1 MIRRTRKLGITIV
14 LAIAVFLTG
23 YSASAE
29 PIDEETMTFL
39 KRRAPAVLEA
49 IKLQGREG
57 GEDLGEA
64 RERAIELREM
74 FLEEKEQKG
83 EEWAEVLLGLED
95 VEAEIEVLLWR
106 FKEDKI
112 GEDKGEAALLRLL
125 KKQIALLNKVDR
137 MEIER
142 LQEETDEMEE
152 ELQWRIE
159 NPEVALR
166 ERFEETLRDL
176 DLSDEDVEEE
186 EMEDDE
192 KVGPVYTPAP
202 EDRAGQKDELHG
214 ITFDFGKDIRPTLEH
229 YCFDCHDSASAK
241 GDIDLE
247 SALAQTPLVRNR
259 LLWENVAERV
269 KMGDMP
275 PKKKAQPSDAD
286 RLKLRAWLAAEIGG
300 FNYSTVRNPGYVP
313 ARRLTREE
321 YNRTI
326 RDLVGLDLRPA
337 DDFPM
342 DFSGTSGF
350 SNSAN
355 TLFLQT
361 AHLDRYFTAAESV
374 IDEVRADG
382 EAWENLAGKP
392 EAASETIARFMR
404 RAYRRLP
411 TEAEIKEVTQRY
423 EASLADKRSQP
434 DALAD
439 AFKTILVSPNFL
451 LRVEQSSDLAKDQAV
466 GDFDLATRLS
476 YFLWA
481 STPDEEL
488 LAAAGE
494 LSDLEKRQDQVK
506 RMLADPRSLSLGEIF
521 AAEWLSTDDVGP
533 RIRKDPIDNPWC
545 TETLMTAMRAET
557 AHFFHSLVRD
567 NAPVSRLIDSDYTFL
582 NAELARFYRIHGVE
596 GTAMRK
602 VDLETR
608 QRGGVFGHA
617 SVLATTSFP
626 DRTSPVVRGKW
637 ILDTLLGTPP
647 PPPPPDVPEI
657 DVEGRGSRAAT
668 TLRKKLEAHRDSPR
682 CAGCHSQ
689 IDPLGF
695 ALESYAEFGQWR
707 GGVDDRGTLPSGAKF
722 RGPAGLKLALI
733 DERIDDLGSQA
744 IRKMLAYA
752 LGRQLEFYDEATVKE
767 IAAKLKPTGYRFGDL
782 VLAITESYPF
792 TMKRLPFVST
802 KQSDEE

>member
-14 LAIAVFLTG
+14 LAIAVLLTG

-29 PIDEETMTFL
+29 SIDEETMAFL
-39 KRRAPAVLEA
+39 KRRAPAVVKA

-64 RERAIELREM
+64 RERAIEVREM
-74 FLEEKEQKG
+74 FLEEKEEKG

-112 GEDKGEAALLRLL
+112 GEDKGEVALLRLL

-137 MEIER
+137 MEIKR

-166 ERFEETLRDL
+166 ERFEETLRDFG
-176 DLSDEDVEEE
+176 LSDEDVEEE
-186 EMEDDE
+186 EMEGDE
-192 KVGPVYTPAP
+192 KVGPLYTPAP

-214 ITFDFGKDIRPTLEH
+214 ITFDFGKGIRPTLEH

-361 AHLDRYFTAAESV
+361 AHLDRYFTAAEGV

-382 EAWENLAGKP
+382 NAWRNLAGKP
-392 EAASETIARFMR
+392 GVASETIARFMR

-411 TEAEIKEVTQRY
+411 TEAEIKEVTQHY
-423 EASLADKRSQP
+423 EASLAKRRSQP

-451 LRVEQSSDLAKDQAV
+451 LRVEQSSNIAKDQAI

-494 LSDLEKRQDQVK
+494 LSDFEKRQDQVK

-582 NAELARFYRIHGVE
+582 NAELAKFYRIGGVE

-602 VDLETR
+602 VDLETT

-657 DVEGRGSRAAT
+657 DVEGRGSRAAA

-722 RGPAGLKLALI
+722 RGPEGLKLALI

-782 VLAITESYPF
+782 VFAITESYPF
-792 TMKRLPFVST
+792 TMKRLPSVST
-802 KQSDEE
+802 RKSDEE

>member
-14 LAIAVFLTG
+14 LAIAVLLTG

-29 PIDEETMTFL
+29 SIDEETMAFL
-39 KRRAPAVLEA
+39 KR
-49 IKLQGREG
+49 REG

-64 RERAIELREM
+64 RERAIEVREM
-74 FLEEKEQKG
+74 FLEEKEEKG

-112 GEDKGEAALLRLL
+112 GEDKGEVALLRLL

-137 MEIER
+137 MEIKR

-166 ERFEETLRDL
+166 ERFEETLRDFG
-176 DLSDEDVEEE
+176 LSDEDVEEE
-186 EMEDDE
+186 EMEGDE
-192 KVGPVYTPAP
+192 KVGPLYTPAP

-214 ITFDFGKDIRPTLEH
+214 ITFDFGKGIRPTLEH

-361 AHLDRYFTAAESV
+361 AHLDRYFTAAEGV

-382 EAWENLAGKP
+382 NAWRNLAGKP
-392 EAASETIARFMR
+392 GVASETIARFMR

-411 TEAEIKEVTQRY
+411 TEAEIKEVTQHY
-423 EASLADKRSQP
+423 EASLAKRRSQP

-451 LRVEQSSDLAKDQAV
+451 LRVEQSSNIAKDQAI

-494 LSDLEKRQDQVK
+494 LSDFEKRQDQVK

-582 NAELARFYRIHGVE
+582 NAELAKFYRIGGVE

-602 VDLETR
+602 VDLETT

-722 RGPAGLKLALI
+722 RGPEGLKLALI

-782 VLAITESYPF
+782 VFAITESYPF
-792 TMKRLPFVST
+792 TMKRLPSVST
-802 KQSDEE
+802 RKSDEE